1 MLRVDGKINLPT
13 LSDADYVH
21 DIAYDFYGTRL
32 ALCTS
37 SLRISIYSAPSS
49 SDTEGTD
56 ASAWTETA
64 RMDRAHSAPI
74 WRLSWGHP
82 EGGEPLA
89 SCSEDRTIA
98 VWCDRRKVG
107 GDGSSSRGDG
117 SHTLPSWQK
126 SNPLNMDGPI
136 VDVRFAPSPFGL
148 KLAACTEDGKA
159 RIFECTN
166 AFDLASWEPED
177 LEAASR
183 SSTAAAVPSSSAALD
198 WMPAPFGGG
207 SATDD
212 RETLAVAGRGGQ
224 LVIWGKGKTNRWAE
238 LNKAN
243 NIGAVKDIAW
253 CPNLC
258 RPYEILATCGD
269 GAKLWRIDFTSQD
282 DRGYGRSAAT
292 QSCRLSVLKEL
303 IPAGLEICPVWR
315 CSWNLMGTTLALC
328 PEGTE
333 VSVWKV
339 NPSLEWV
346 QQCDVEMAGSS

>member
-1 MLRVDGKINLPT
+1 MLRVEGKILPT

-37 SLRISIYSAPSS
+37 SLRISIYSAPSTGT
-49 SDTEGTD
+49 TEAADG
-56 ASAWTETA
+56 ARWTETA
-64 RMDRAHSAPI
+64 RIERAHTGPI

-98 VWCDRRKVG
+98 VWCDRRRAG
-107 GDGSSSRGDG
+107 GADGGATRGDG
-117 SHTLPSWQK
+117 SHALPSWPRCAQ
-126 SNPLNMDGPI
+126 LNLDGPT
-136 VDVRFAPSPFGL
+136 VDVRFAPAAFGL
-148 KLAACTEDGKA
+148 KLAACAEDGKA

-166 AFDLASWEPED
+166 PLDLSSWEPED

-183 SSTAAAVPSSSAALD
+183 SSVIAAAPSSSAALD
-198 WMPAPFGGG
+198 WIPAPFGG
-207 SATDD
+207 SASDD
-212 RETLAVAGRGGQ
+212 REILAVAGRGSQ
-224 LVIWGKGKTNRWAE
+224 LVIWGKGKTNRWQE
-238 LNKAN
+238 LGKYENV
-243 NIGAVKDIAW
+243 GAVKDLAW

-258 RPYEILATCGD
+258 RSYEIIATCGD
-269 GAKLWRIDFTSQD
+269 GAKLWQIDFNSQD
-282 DRGYGRSAAT
+282 DRGYNRNAANPG
-292 QSCRLSVLKEL
+292 CKIDILKEL
-303 IPAGLEICPVWR
+303 VPPGMDICPVWR
-315 CSWNLMGTTLALC
+315 CSWNLTGTTLALC